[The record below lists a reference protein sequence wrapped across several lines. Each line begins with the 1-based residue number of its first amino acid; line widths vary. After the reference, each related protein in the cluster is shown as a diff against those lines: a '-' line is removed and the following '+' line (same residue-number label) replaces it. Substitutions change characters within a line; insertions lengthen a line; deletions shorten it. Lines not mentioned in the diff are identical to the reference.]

1 MNYAYPSDRPF
12 TTKKAVAK
20 RVVLSAQAKRRRA
33 FIRSHQFSVVVDP
46 STKQAHVEVSKK
58 DNE

>member
-20 RVVLSAQAKRRRA
+20 KAALSQQAKNRRSY
-33 FIRSHQFSVVVDP
+33 IRSHQFSVVVDP
-46 STKQAHVEVSKK
+46 STKQAHVEVTKK
-58 DNE
+58 SNE